1 MNCLTVGNLDRH
13 HYETFR
19 DFGNVTFHMHLDN
32 GRAWVIV
39 SPNILANKLSNYKL
53 KKKNKQTNYWY
64 LHKCLIVVILYKRCF
79 VCLIVV
85 ILYTRCFVLS
95 RFGKSYKD
103 DLSILAPLYQCCVIR
118 YSTFIKLSKFYL
130 GPEKLS
136 NSLRK
141 SLNKDSLRP
150 ILLEPHLIAL
160 DRRVVLILKEI
171 AKCLEKGIE
180 VENVIV
186 DDFF

>member
-1 MNCLTVGNLDRH
+1 ML
-13 HYETFR
+13 F
-19 DFGNVTFHMHLDN
+19 
-32 GRAWVIV
+32 
-39 SPNILANKLSNYKL
+39 
-53 KKKNKQTNYWY
+53 
-64 LHKCLIVVILYKRCF
+64 
-79 VCLIVV
+79 
-85 ILYTRCFVLS
+85 
-95 RFGKSYKD
+95 RFGKSHKD

-141 SLNKDSLRP
+141 SLNKDRLRP